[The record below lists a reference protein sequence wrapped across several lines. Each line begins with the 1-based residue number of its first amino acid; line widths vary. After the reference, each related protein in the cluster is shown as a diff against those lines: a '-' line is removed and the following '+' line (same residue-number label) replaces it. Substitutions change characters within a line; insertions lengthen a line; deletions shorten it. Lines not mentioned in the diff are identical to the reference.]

1 MKIAEHLNRRNPKS
15 AAVQPSPGGG
25 AAMPAGAPAHN
36 YAHNYATDIE
46 HQREVWKRK
55 PALRAIYSHWYAQ
68 CVEALA
74 KHQPTVEVGCG
85 SGNFKAFY
93 RESIATDV
101 LIGTGA
107 ELVADAMAL
116 PLAKDKTGNIVAFD
130 VIHHLQRPLRFLR
143 QAMAVL
149 KPGGRL
155 VLCEPAMSL
164 WSKLVFR
171 YFHHEPFDLS
181 WPLFDLDG
189 RPPDPDPG
197 HSFSNQAIPEILFW
211 KERERT
217 LAELGACELVVARK
231 FGFLLYPLSGGFSAH
246 GFLPCYGL
254 PALMKAEDWVTRPFS
269 RWLSGMR
276 MLIVLE
282 KTH

>member
-1 MKIAEHLNRRNPKS
+1 
-15 AAVQPSPGGG
+15 
-25 AAMPAGAPAHN
+25 MPAGAPAHN
-36 YAHNYATDIE
+36 HAHNYATDIE

-55 PALRAIYSHWYAQ
+55 PALRAIYTHWYAQ

-171 YFHHEPFDLS
+171 YFHHEPFDL
-181 WPLFDLDG
+181 PG
-189 RPPDPDPG
+189 RYSISTAVRRSPIP
-197 HSFSNQAIPEILFW
+197 AI
-211 KERERT
+211 RSR
-217 LAELGACELVVARK
+217 
-231 FGFLLYPLSGGFSAH
+231 
-246 GFLPCYGL
+246 
-254 PALMKAEDWVTRPFS
+254 TRPFPRS
-269 RWLSGMR
+269 CFGKSASARWRSSAR
-276 MLIVLE
+276 ANW
-282 KTH
+282 